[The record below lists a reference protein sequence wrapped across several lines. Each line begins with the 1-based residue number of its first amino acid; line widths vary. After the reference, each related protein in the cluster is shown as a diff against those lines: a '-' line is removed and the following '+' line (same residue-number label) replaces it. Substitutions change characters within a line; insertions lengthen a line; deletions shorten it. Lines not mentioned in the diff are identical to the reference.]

1 MKFNCLNDLDIVPSI
16 VFRFCQSGFC
26 DVKVCSLNNYWFV
39 QLMVEMSFVNI
50 KHLIE
55 VVSLS
60 RVPHEG
66 ALRQGK
72 ILISFAFPF
81 PDRHEYS
88 CLVTRIPCNRPPP
101 YSAQM
106 VTNRL

>member
-66 ALRQGK
+66 ALR
-72 ILISFAFPF
+72 A
-81 PDRHEYS
+81 S
-88 CLVTRIPCNRPPP
+88 CPPQVLGRRAR
-101 YSAQM
+101 S
-106 VTNRL
+106 TLNF